1 MSGNAQEMIAT
12 HTINTKKKN
21 LTNEQRQ
28 GVLHFLLERLN
39 GKKLQLNAINDAAA
53 KFDGSI
59 DFKLQHISKE
69 KLRRERRLPVSISCK
84 PDAVSQARNVLGR

>member
-21 LTNEQRQ
+21 LTNEQCQ
-28 GVLHFLLERLN
+28 GVIRETVNNVFLSLQMAMESTMLHN
-39 GKKLQLNAINDAAA
+39 GSNN
-53 KFDGSI
+53 
-59 DFKLQHISKE
+59 FKLQHISKE
-69 KLRRERRLPVSISCK
+69 KLRREGRLPVSISCK

>member
-21 LTNEQRQ
+21 LTNAQSQETVNNVFLSLQMAMESTM
-28 GVLHFLLERLN
+28 LHN
-39 GKKLQLNAINDAAA
+39 GSNN
-53 KFDGSI
+53 
-59 DFKLQHISKE
+59 FKLQHISKE
-69 KLRRERRLPVSISCK
+69 KLRREGRLPVSISCK